1 MKMPSFN
8 DLDSVRLPL
17 LTGYSDTYVKLTK
30 DRMIFLSEDVT
41 KESAAQLSALL
52 LYYDN
57 EDHEQ
62 PITLYIHSNGGD
74 AAGLSNIYDVMQMI
88 RSPIKTYCIG
98 KCYSAG
104 AVILAAGSKGE
115 RYAFKSSKIMIH
127 GIQFGFPLPG
137 QDIITSKN
145 YYEFVKE
152 NNDNI
157 MKILSHHTGHPLEKL
172 KEDCKQD
179 VWMDAKQ
186 ALQYGLID
194 HILS

>member
-1 MKMPSFN
+1 MPSFN
-8 DLDSVRLPL
+8 DLDSARLPL

-157 MKILSHHTGHPLEKL
+157 MKILANHTGHPLEKL